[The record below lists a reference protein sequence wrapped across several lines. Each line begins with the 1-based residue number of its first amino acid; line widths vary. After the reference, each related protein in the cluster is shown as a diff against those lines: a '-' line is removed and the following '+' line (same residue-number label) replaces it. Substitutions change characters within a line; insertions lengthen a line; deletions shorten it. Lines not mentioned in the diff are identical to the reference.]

1 MARSKQLHI
10 VKKRFAIQQPN
21 DVNDPIFSD
30 VIQVDDLLSQQLGRT
45 IRNGNSFRLVG
56 AGAVIY
62 PRTTGDYD
70 TGMSVSCRLR
80 MCPTTTHTVTAW
92 RQLFKQWMKQKRLA
106 NAAGGIVRYDD
117 FEVGFDNVLK
127 LSGAR
132 QSNIRYDG
140 LGDGGDEDVVLFGSS
155 NASDRISLEDFYNSL
170 NPIADVSRNPLTN
183 ATIKQPKYFAKFP
196 AQADALEL
204 WFSGNFS
211 SMVDVSSEPDSL
223 GGALAMTDYN
233 WLPADNHLAHL
244 TGTVRVDTWVLP
256 PDTGFQIADQAE
268 VEITLVYEGWSP
280 LVETKKPSKKL
291 GMKKK

>member
-10 VKKRFAIQQPN
+10 VRKRFAIQQPN
-21 DVNDPIFSD
+21 DVNDPIIES

-45 IRNGNSFRLVG
+45 IRNGNAFRLVG
-56 AGAVIY
+56 AGAVVI

-70 TGMSVSCRLR
+70 TGLSVTARITA
-80 MCPTTTHTVTAW
+80 CPVTQHTVSAW
-92 RQLFKQWMKQKRLA
+92 REMFKQWMKQKRLA

-117 FEVGFDNVLK
+117 FEVGFDNTFRLFA
-127 LSGAR
+127 SR

-140 LGDGGDEDVVLFGSS
+140 LGDSNTEDVVLYGESS
-155 NASDRISLEDFYNSL
+155 SGDRVSLEDMYNSL
-170 NPIADVSRNPLTN
+170 NDIAAPSKNPLSN

-196 AQADALEL
+196 NTADSLQL
-204 WFSGNFS
+204 WVNGNFT
-211 SMVDVSSEPDSL
+211 SMVDVSSTPDSL
-223 GGALAMTDYN
+223 GGALAMNEIT

-244 TGTVRVDTWVLP
+244 TGTLKVDAWCLP
-256 PDTGFQIADQAE
+256 PDTGFQNADQAE

-280 LVETKKPSKKL
+280 LVESKKPAKKL